1 MLMAVDPKGPD
12 GDCAGDG
19 IPNGY
24 DNDNDGIPDAEDDCD
39 FDSCGGCQPP
49 PAYWGGVSFNERKST
64 FAIMAHLS

>member
-49 PAYWGGVSFNERKST
+49 PSLLRGSVV
-64 FAIMAHLS
+64 